1 MLFGSDIRHYGFLKS
16 TSSFS
21 GLKVQFSLLL
31 IININLIFLH
41 EQGSKE
47 IEERSPEK
55 EKRKAKLRGDERKER
70 KMNRKRV
77 SLNKNGTVR

>member
-1 MLFGSDIRHYGFLKS
+1 MLEWIISCIFDICMYVNMYFLK
-16 TSSFS
+16 
-21 GLKVQFSLLL
+21 K
-31 IININLIFLH
+31 
-41 EQGSKE
+41 QGSKE

-77 SLNKNGTVR
+77 SVTGATIHSVFDFICN